1 MFPKDDKTFIIDHP
15 DIDRPLPFDAIF
27 DPARPVE
34 VDIGCGKGRFL
45 IAHARNHPET
55 QFLGIERQLDR
66 VRSVNKKAVLN
77 NLQNVRVL
85 RLEAAFSLAWMLPEE
100 RIQTFYLFF
109 PDPWPKKRHHK
120 RRLVAPGFD
129 ELVRTR
135 LVKGGTIQM
144 ATDHLPYHEEMLALF
159 RANPAF
165 REISPMDRSPEEQT
179 DFELI
184 FRGQGLPIGASAFQK
199 N

>member
-1 MFPKDDKTFIIDHP
+1 MFPKDDTTFIIQHK
-15 DIDRPLPFDAIF
+15 DIDQPLPFDEIF
-27 DPARPVE
+27 DPLRPVE

-45 IAHARNHPET
+45 INHAKAHPDI

-77 NLQNVRVL
+77 GLQNVRVL
-85 RLEAAFSLAWMLPEE
+85 RLEAAFSLAWMLPEG

-120 RRLVAPGFD
+120 RRLVSPGFD
-129 ELVRTR
+129 ELILSR
-135 LVKGGTIQM
+135 LVPGGVIQM
-144 ATDHLPYHEEMLALF
+144 ATDHIPYHEEMVKLF
-159 RANPAF
+159 RANSAF
-165 REISPMDRSPEEQT
+165 REIEPMERLAEEQT

-199 N
+199 K